1 MSIFIDVTKS
11 TDLIKIGAGIGVTPF
26 SGILADLQAKD
37 NRLHGGPSDFEVGR
51 VRKEDAWKSDQ
62 VRPSRSSTSDRTVT
76 NEKPATTAAGDK
88 KSQGADAGADVGKE
102 VNEKLA
108 STAAKTESRRSRKRD
123 AKGQRSKSGS
133 STPARA
139 GTVDRN
145 DNDNDLTLTRTIT
158 RSISRIASRSRPGSR
173 RGSRRN
179 SLSGPPVFASDYRRV
194 DFHWMVRD
202 KNHLGWFSNLLNT
215 ISRSQIW
222 HRSHDENAFPHL
234 DIRLSTHVTQKR
246 KEIVTH
252 VYRWMLE
259 LHRTEEH
266 PESPLTG
273 LLNPTH
279 YGRPDFVKILDRH
292 YEEMVRF
299 RQETRCEDD
308 KLKVGV
314 FFCGTPVVGEILA
327 DRCRLLTNRGEV
339 ERTRIRYHF
348 MIEVFG

>member
-1 MSIFIDVTKS
+1 MLHITDV
-11 TDLIKIGAGIGVTPF
+11 DARIGANVQVGAGIGVTPF

-51 VRKEDAWKSDQ
+51 VRKEDAYKPDQ

-76 NEKPATTAAGDK
+76 NEKSRTSKGEI
-88 KSQGADAGADVGKE
+88 QGDVGKQI
-102 VNEKLA
+102 NEKLV
-108 STAAKTESRRSRKRD
+108 STAAKTESRRNWKRGD
-123 AKGQRSKSGS
+123 KSGS
-133 STPARA
+133 NTPARPM
-139 GTVDRN
+139 D
-145 DNDNDLTLTRTIT
+145 DNANDLSLSRTIT
-158 RSISRIASRSRPGSR
+158 RTISRVASRSR

-179 SLSGPPVFASDYRRV
+179 SLAGTGPAVFASDYRRV

-222 HRSHDENAFPHL
+222 HRSHDQHAFPHL

-252 VYRWMLE
+252 IYRWMLE
-259 LHRTEEH
+259 LHRTDDH

-273 LLNPTH
+273 LLNATH

-292 YEEMVRF
+292 YEEMVKF
-299 RQETRCEDD
+299 RQETGCEED

-339 ERTRIRYHF
+339 EGTRIRYHF

>member
-1 MSIFIDVTKS
+1 MGSADRFQ
-11 TDLIKIGAGIGVTPF
+11 IGAGIGVTPF
-26 SGILADLQAKD
+26 SGILADLQAYD

-51 VRKEDAWKSDQ
+51 VRKEDQWKPDQ

-76 NEKPATTAAGDK
+76 NEKSAKTMTAAGDK
-88 KSQGADAGADVGKE
+88 KGQAPNADANAGTDVGKE

-123 AKGQRSKSGS
+123 DVKKQKSRSGRN
-133 STPARA
+133 TPARA
-139 GTVDRN
+139 GEN
-145 DNDNDLTLTRTIT
+145 NNDLTLTRTIT
-158 RSISRIASRSRPGSR
+158 RSVSRIASRSRPGSR

-179 SLSGPPVFASDYRRV
+179 SQSGPPVFASDYRRV

-314 FFCGTPVVGEILA
+314 FFCGTPVIGEILA

-339 ERTRIRYHF
+339 EGTRIRYHF